1 LIFGGSS
8 INIPKG
14 LCAGIYPRKVFISPK
29 GEICPRKSLCGLEV
43 EAIEF
48 TINDV

>member
-1 LIFGGSS
+1 VQ
-8 INIPKG
+8 
-14 LCAGIYPRKVFISPK
+14 VFIPEK
-29 GEICPRKSLCGLEV
+29 FLYPLRERFAQGKAYVVFEV